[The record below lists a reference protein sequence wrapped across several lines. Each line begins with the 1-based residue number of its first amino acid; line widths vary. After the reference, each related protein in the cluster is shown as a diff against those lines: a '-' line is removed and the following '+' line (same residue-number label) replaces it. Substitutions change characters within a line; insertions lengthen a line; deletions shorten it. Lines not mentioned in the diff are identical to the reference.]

1 MIIKKLKVKG
11 FRSYIDETINFE
23 DFSYPLSINGV
34 NGSGKSSIID
44 MITTVLFNENS
55 VIDTKTGKMDDC
67 INKFCDKFEIELD
80 FVLNNTNYK
89 VIRRKKLN
97 GGQELELYINDI
109 SHTEKLKE
117 TQQKINDILKMNYDT
132 FLDTVCIGQGKSNNF
147 MSKKPNERKEI
158 ISQIL
163 NLDIYNDAEAKTKE
177 LRKELK
183 KEISLMDIK
192 LEDLFNKINE
202 EEKTKEFIDSNKT
215 KIKDYEILFKDTDNE
230 YKIELIE
237 KSNYEQKIKN
247 NKLIQDQI
255 DKLNIKIN
263 KLNDSINTGKTKY
276 EQINSCII
284 DINLDS
290 IVSIDENIEK
300 LNKEYEE
307 LFNSNNE
314 IVINNNVLINETNSI
329 RQKFNDAKLLNEG
342 TCEKCGQK
350 ITEEYKK
357 EYLNELATIGKKNTN
372 IINENKVIIDKNN
385 QQLNSLKQEINK
397 LNVEKN
403 DINTKYNTNEQ
414 NKIKLENIKD
424 KLTDLELELNS
435 NNEELAEL
443 LKQPLEK
450 VEDRV
455 FRDNE
460 LKRKLDNISSEL
472 NNFKSSLAI
481 FENKLV
487 EIEKYKI
494 DFDNLNKEKNDKL
507 LTLEDY
513 DDLIVAFGKSGIQ
526 ALIIE
531 NILPEIE
538 NETNEILDILCN
550 NKISV
555 SFETQKDNK
564 NKTIETLDVI
574 INDETGT
581 RTYETYSGGERFRI
595 DFATHIGLARF
606 LAKRSE
612 SNIEFFMIDEG
623 LGSQDFDAIEKF
635 VNSVNKVSSLFKQIF
650 IISHIKTVHDSFDNK
665 ILVKKDLINGSKVY
679 KI

>member
-11 FRSYIDETINFE
+11 FKSYIDETINFE

-80 FVLNNTNYK
+80 FVLNDINYK
-89 VIRRKKLN
+89 IIRRKKLN

-117 TQQKINDILKMNYDT
+117 TQQKINDILKMDYDT

-163 NLDIYNDAEAKTKE
+163 NLDIYNNAEIKTKE

-183 KEISLMDIK
+183 KNISLIDIK
-192 LEDLFNKINE
+192 LEDLLVKINE
-202 EEKTKEFIDSNKT
+202 EEEIKKIIISNKE

-237 KSNYEQKIKN
+237 KSNYEQKLKN

-255 DKLNIKIN
+255 DKLNIKIER
-263 KLNDSINTGKTKY
+263 LNNSIKVGKTKY
-276 EQINSCII
+276 EQINNSIV
-284 DINLDS
+284 DINLDN
-290 IVSIDENIEK
+290 IKLIDKNIEK
-300 LNKEYEE
+300 FNDEYEQ
-307 LFNSNNE
+307 LFNNNNE
-314 IVINNNVLINETNSI
+314 LIINNNTIINETNNI
-329 RQKFNDAKLLNEG
+329 KQKFNNIKLLNEG
-342 TCEKCGQK
+342 ACEKCGQQ
-350 ITEEYKK
+350 ITEKYKK
-357 EYLNELATIGKKNTN
+357 EYLNELATIGKKNTS
-372 IINENKVIIDKNN
+372 IINENKILIDKNN
-385 QQLNSLKQEINK
+385 KQLNLLKQKINE
-397 LNVEKN
+397 LNIEKN
-403 DINTKYNTNEQ
+403 DINTKYNINEQ

-424 KLTDLELELNS
+424 KLLDLETELNN
-435 NNEELAEL
+435 NNEELQEL

-450 VEDRV
+450 IEDRI

-460 LKRKLDNISSEL
+460 LKIKLNDINSKL
-472 NNFKSSLAI
+472 NNFKSTLAI
-481 FENKLV
+481 FENKLI
-487 EIEKYKI
+487 EIEKYKV
-494 DFDNLNKEKNDKL
+494 DFDNLNKEKNNKL

-538 NETNEILDILCN
+538 NETNEILDILCD

-555 SFETQKDNK
+555 NFKTQKDNK
-564 NKTIETLDVI
+564 NKTIETLDII

-606 LAKRSE
+606 LARRSE
-612 SNIEFFMIDEG
+612 SNIEFFIIDEG

-635 VNSVNKVSSLFKQIF
+635 VNSVNKISSLFKQIF
-650 IISHIKTVHDSFDNK
+650 IISHIKSVHDSFNNK
-665 ILVKKDLINGSKVY
+665 ILIKKDLINGSKVY